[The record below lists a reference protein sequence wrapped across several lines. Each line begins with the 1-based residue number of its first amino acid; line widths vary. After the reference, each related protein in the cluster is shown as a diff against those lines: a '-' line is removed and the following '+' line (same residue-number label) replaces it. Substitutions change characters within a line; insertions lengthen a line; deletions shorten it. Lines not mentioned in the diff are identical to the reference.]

1 MASKILIVGGGA
13 SGYMAAITAAAI
25 DRDLQVLIAEKT
37 LNTLSKV
44 RISGG
49 GRCNVTHQPYEVDVF
64 AQNYPRGHRFLKKIL
79 YEFGPDDTIQW
90 FERRGV
96 ALKTET
102 DGRMFPVSNKSES
115 IINCLQQEVSTLGV
129 EVKTKYGVEHFELEK
144 KNGINSFKVTFSDGT
159 IGSFDKVLIAT
170 GGYPKAS
177 GFDWIRSHELEISDP
192 APSLFTF
199 NSPSNPICSLL
210 GVAVSEA
217 RIKILGSKLEWAGP
231 LLITHWGFS
240 GPAILK
246 LSAWGAR
253 ILKERDYNFE
263 ILINWISNID
273 KKDIREEL
281 TRLRDNK
288 SKALVSSNSK
298 FNLPGRLW
306 KFLVIEAGISEEKIW
321 ADLSN
326 KALESLIIK
335 LTEHRHQIKGK
346 TTFKEEFVTCGGI
359 SLSAIDHNTMES
371 KKIKGLYFSGEV
383 IDVDGITGGFNFQ
396 NAWSTG
402 FTAGKA
408 MASEKS
414 LSD

>member
-177 GFDWIRSHELEISDP
+177 GFDWIRSTNLRFQIQHLPYSPLIVLRTQSVHCWEL
-192 APSLFTF
+192 
-199 NSPSNPICSLL
+199 
-210 GVAVSEA
+210 
-217 RIKILGSKLEWAGP
+217 
-231 LLITHWGFS
+231 
-240 GPAILK
+240 
-246 LSAWGAR
+246 LSR
-253 ILKERDYNFE
+253 K
-263 ILINWISNID
+263 
-273 KKDIREEL
+273 
-281 TRLRDNK
+281 
-288 SKALVSSNSK
+288 LVS
-298 FNLPGRLW
+298 R
-306 KFLVIEAGISEEKIW
+306 
-321 ADLSN
+321 
-326 KALESLIIK
+326 
-335 LTEHRHQIKGK
+335 
-346 TTFKEEFVTCGGI
+346 
-359 SLSAIDHNTMES
+359 
-371 KKIKGLYFSGEV
+371 Y
-383 IDVDGITGGFNFQ
+383 
-396 NAWSTG
+396 
-402 FTAGKA
+402 
-408 MASEKS
+408 
-414 LSD
+414 